1 MFSYIQEISSRK
13 CDWCKKDLN
22 TGAMVLKSEVG
33 KEYCSTECLGKWFT
47 TQNKSEQSTT
57 PPVTETSDKPPS
69 LTTSSSSNS
78 NCISSNS
85 TTTMSIISNTST
97 IPITAVQTDT
107 LQTQTNLQSNP
118 QSNPK
123 IQKLLTLCSSA
134 NLLIPFPSIC
144 KDFTGK
150 CNFLN
155 LFTLTIKILTVY
167 LHNFS
172 FLSPLLVYIY

>member
-1 MFSYIQEISSRK
+1 MCFYLCIQEIPSRK

-22 TGAMVLKSEVG
+22 TGAVVLKSEVG

-47 TQNKSEQSTT
+47 SHNKSEQSTV
-57 PPVTETSDKPPS
+57 PPVTDSSENPPS
-69 LTTSSSSNS
+69 ITTSSSSSNS
-78 NCISSNS
+78 NCTSSSS
-85 TTTMSIISNTST
+85 TTTMSITSNTST
-97 IPITAVQTDT
+97 APATAVQTDT
-107 LQTQTNLQSNP
+107 LQTQTNL

-150 CNFLN
+150 
-155 LFTLTIKILTVY
+155 
-167 LHNFS
+167 
-172 FLSPLLVYIY
+172 